1 MLMLQTISYLSIIYA
16 VLTHLIQGR
25 EFFIELLLG
34 LYFVS
39 GLGKK
44 RWHWGW
50 GGIVWDARFPCG
62 RHLRRYL
69 LLLRE
74 PGNGEA

>member
-1 MLMLQTISYLSIIYA
+1 MQTISYLSIICA

-34 LYFVS
+34 LCFAP

-44 RWHWGW
+44 RWRW
-50 GGIVWDARFPCG
+50 GGGCTMRDARFPCG
-62 RHLRRYL
+62 RSLRPVL
-69 LLLRE
+69 LDAAGAGKR
-74 PGNGEA
+74 GRHD

>member
-1 MLMLQTISYLSIIYA
+1 MVQTISYLSIIYA

-34 LYFVS
+34 LCFAP

-44 RWHWGW
+44 RWRGV
-50 GGIVWDARFPCG
+50 GDVP
-62 RHLRRYL
+62 
-69 LLLRE
+69 
-74 PGNGEA
+74 